1 MESDQVW
8 DLLVKNNWI
17 TQFKLE
23 EGAQEKIGFLNFSRS
38 TLEEIDIDSIR
49 LRGDSIKK

>member
-1 MESDQVW
+1 MESEQLW
-8 DLLVKNNWI
+8 DLLVKNNWV

-23 EGAQEKIGFLNFSRS
+23 EGASEKTGFLNFSRS

-49 LRGDSIKK
+49 LRDDSIKK